1 MESVL
6 NITTIPDI
14 KFSDGSTP
22 DQLIVE
28 TPPNAHRPKI
38 TLRQVSP
45 GLRQTIESLQHTGA
59 SVPLLIGKTMQS
71 EGPAAI
77 GKLTHYLKTL
87 SQHALLRH
95 TLTVDG
101 IDWLTIEPTAVY
113 YRFDEQ
119 AISNEKSYMLSRF
132 ACIRNDNGQ
141 LLLESPLGFARIL
154 VHGAAA
160 MTAIH
165 HLSRAQTPGQLHESC
180 DCLDEAT
187 ALQLLSILA
196 NGGALAESPDGSNE
210 PDADDPIMKQWE
222 FHDLLFHSRVR
233 LGRHSQPY
241 GGTYP
246 YVDKFES
253 PPLMRAPLSDEYI
266 ELEYPDIDKL
276 RADDLPF
283 TEVLE
288 ARASLRE
295 QGDPPLNLKQLGE
308 FLYRSARIKTFAEPA
323 GVSWRPSPGGGAIH
337 ELDIYPLISNCDG
350 IEPGLYHYNPRDHFL
365 SRAAQASPMLS
376 TLAQIASITAQME
389 QPPQV
394 LLLVTARFQRIQIK
408 YQSMGYA
415 VMLKNLGALYQT
427 FYLVATAMGL
437 SPTALGGGHSDLFN
451 QVTGINYYEETTI
464 GEFILNSRLPGD
476 HSTATPGLKPILP
489 R

>member
-1 MESVL
+1 MDSVL
-6 NITTIPDI
+6 NITTIPEI
-14 KFSDGSTP
+14 SFSDGSEP
-22 DQLIVE
+22 DQLVVE

-38 TLRQVSP
+38 TLRQVTA
-45 GLRQTIESLQHTGA
+45 GLREMIESLQHTGA
-59 SVPLLIGKTMQS
+59 SVPLLIGKTMQV

-77 GKLTHYLKTL
+77 KKITHYLQTMG
-87 SQHALLRH
+87 QNALLRH
-95 TLTVDG
+95 TLNVDG
-101 IDWLTIEPTAVY
+101 VDWLTIEPCAVY
-113 YRFDEQ
+113 YRFNDQ
-119 AISNEKSYMLSRF
+119 AISDEMPYMLSRF
-132 ACIRNDNGQ
+132 TCIRNDSGQ
-141 LLLESPLGFARIL
+141 FILESPQGYARVL
-154 VHGAAA
+154 VHNAAV

-165 HLSRAQTPGQLHESC
+165 HLSQAQTLQQFHQNC
-180 DCLDEAT
+180 DLLDESSAR
-187 ALQLLSILA
+187 LLLLILA
-196 NGGALAESPDGSNE
+196 NAAALTESPDGSNE
-210 PDADDPIMKQWE
+210 PDADDSVMKQWE

-246 YVDKFES
+246 YFDKFES
-253 PPLMRAPLSDEYI
+253 PPLLRPPLSDDYI
-266 ELEYPDIDKL
+266 ELSRPDIDQLKEN
-276 RADDLPF
+276 DLPF
-283 TEVLE
+283 TAVLE
-288 ARASLRE
+288 SRASLRE
-295 QGDPPLNLKQLGE
+295 QGDPPLNLDQLGE
-308 FLYRSARIKTFAEPA
+308 FLYRSARIKSFAEPA

-337 ELDIYPLISNCDG
+337 ELDIYPLVSNCDG
-350 IEPGLYHYNPRDHFL
+350 IDSGLYHYNPRDHRL
-365 SRAAQASPMLS
+365 SKAADTSPMLS

-408 YQSMGYA
+408 YQSMAYA

-476 HSTATPGLKPILP
+476 HSTATPGVRPILP